1 MRLKF
6 TEFAYSQLQEI
17 CAYYSNNGYDRYAN
31 KLRNSILEDVQRL
44 IEMPEIGR
52 RYFEANSPYEHRF
65 RLVERYR
72 IYYKIEQ
79 DNDRIVVVYIFDTRQ
94 DPNKIHTEFPDE

>member
-17 CAYYSNNGYDRYAN
+17 CAYYNNNGYDRYAN
-31 KLRNSILEDVQRL
+31 KFRARVLEDVQRF

-52 RYFEANSPYEHRF
+52 RYPIANSPYEHRF
-65 RLVERYR
+65 WLVDRYR
-72 IYYKIEQ
+72 IYYKIEP
-79 DNDRIVVVYIFDTRQ
+79 DNDRIVIVYIFDTRQ
-94 DPNKIHTEFPDE
+94 DPKKIPTEFPDE